1 MRRAIGETERRRRKQ
16 VTFNADHGIQPKG
29 VSKRIKDMIDGVY
42 DADEARAG
50 LKAAEEQ
57 ARYGTMTEKELG
69 REIKRLEKQMLEHAR
84 NLEFEKAAAV
94 RDQLM
99 TLKRAV
105 FGAEG
110 EEPMPRQ
117 AAG

>member
-1 MRRAIGETERRRRKQ
+1 MRRALGETERRRTKQ
-16 VTFNADHGIQPKG
+16 VAFNAAHGIQPKG
-29 VSKRIKDMIDGVY
+29 VSKRIKDILEGVY
-42 DADEARAG
+42 DAEGARAE

-57 ARYGTMTEKELG
+57 ARYEAMTEKELA
-69 REIKRLEKQMLEHAR
+69 REIKRLEKAMLDHAR
-84 NLEFEKAAAV
+84 NLEFEKAAEV

-110 EEPMPRQ
+110 EEAAPRE